1 MITENA
7 IVVSID
13 NDQTWIETQRKSTCG
28 QCSASKGCG
37 TSVLSKVVGNKL
49 SKMKAI
55 NNIKAQVGDE
65 VIVGLTEQSLL
76 RGAFMA
82 YLSPLLYLFLFS
94 FIGQFISSE
103 LQFINNEFLIIAF
116 AVFGFYLG
124 MRKLKH
130 FSTSISE
137 DENYQPVIL
146 KKSNSSSI
154 FVNL

>member
-1 MITENA
+1 MITEIA

-49 SKMKAI
+49 SKMTAI
-55 NNIKAQVGDE
+55 NNINAQVGDE

-76 RGAFMA
+76 KGAFMA

-94 FIGQFISSE
+94 FMGQFISSE
-103 LQFINNEFLIIAF
+103 LQFVNNEFLTIAF

-137 DENYQPVIL
+137 DENYQPIIL
-146 KKSNSSSI
+146 KKSNSSSV
-154 FVNL
+154 FVNI

>member
-1 MITENA
+1 MITESA

-76 RGAFMA
+76 KGAFMA

-94 FIGQFISSE
+94 FMGQFISSE
-103 LQFINNEFLIIAF
+103 LQFVNNEFLTIAF
-116 AVFGFYLG
+116 AIFGFYLG
-124 MRKLKH
+124 MRKLKR

-146 KKSNSSSI
+146 KKSNSSSL